1 MDFIHQ
7 LFDFILHIDV
17 HLLEMV
23 AEYNDITYLILAMI
37 IFCETGLVITPFL
50 PGDSLLFAA
59 GALAAAGSLNI
70 VLLIGILF
78 VAAFAGDNTNYAI
91 GNFIG
96 HKILSSKRKIIKKEY
111 IDRTHEFYEKHGGK
125 TVVIARFMPILR
137 TFAPFVAGLGSMTYR
152 NFVGFSLLGNTL
164 WIGGIT
170 LMGYA
175 FGSHPFVKD
184 NFSMVVIGII
194 ILSLLPMVF
203 AIVRSKFSNNT
214 AK

>member
-1 MDFIHQ
+1 MEFIQQ
-7 LFDFILHIDV
+7 LLDFILHIDV

-23 AEYNDITYLILAMI
+23 AEYNDITYLILALI
-37 IFCETGLVITPFL
+37 IFCETGLVVTPFL

-70 VLLIGILF
+70 VLLVGILF
-78 VAAFAGDNTNYAI
+78 IAAFAGDNTNYAI

-96 HKILSSKRKIIKKEY
+96 HKIMSAKRKIIKKEY
-111 IDRTHEFYEKHGGK
+111 IDRIHEFYEKHGGT

-137 TFAPFVAGLGSMTYR
+137 TFAPFVAGLGSMTYKK
-152 NFVGFSLLGNTL
+152 FVGYSLIGNTL

-170 LMGYA
+170 MLGYA
-175 FGSHPFVKD
+175 FGSHPFVKN

-203 AIVRSKFSNNT
+203 AFVRSKFSNNT